1 MFVGASLPSCCN
13 FVLRRTAKDN
23 EQQFGQEVTQ
33 ILERSFYVED
43 LLKRASIKK
52 AVKKI
57 KQPQEFCTTEGLN
70 LTKFNSNKK
79 EVIQS
84 IPDDKRKPNVR
95 NVLLTLGNL
104 PEEKTLGVKLGT
116 QNYTLGQ

>member
-1 MFVGASLPSCCN
+1 M
-13 FVLRRTAKDN
+13 LRRTAKDN
-23 EQQFGQEVTQ
+23 EQQFGREVTQ
-33 ILERSFYVED
+33 IKERSFYVED
-43 LLKRASIKK
+43 LLKSFPAVKK
-52 AVKKI
+52 AVNKI
-57 KQPQEFCTTEGLN
+57 KQPQEFCTTEGLT

-95 NVLLTLGNL
+95 NELLTLGNL
-104 PEEKTLGVKLGT
+104 PEEKTLRVKLDT